1 MGGGRFIV
9 NPVSD
14 MEYIKITLL
23 LDAATM
29 DFYGK
34 MAAEVGVPVGEFV
47 SDMLVGHFE
56 ICSFLGS
63 TRPAIDLSL
72 N

>member
-1 MGGGRFIV
+1 
-9 NPVSD
+9 
-14 MEYIKITLL
+14 MEYIKITLF

-47 SDMLVGHFE
+47 SDMLIGHFE
-56 ICSFLGS
+56 ICSFLDNS
-63 TRPAIDLSL
+63 RPAIDLSL

>member
-1 MGGGRFIV
+1 
-9 NPVSD
+9 
-14 MEYIKITLL
+14 MEYIKITLF

-47 SDMLVGHFE
+47 SDMLIGHFE
-56 ICSFLGS
+56 ICSFLDN

>member
-1 MGGGRFIV
+1 MGGGRFSV

-14 MEYIKITLL
+14 MEYIKITLF

-47 SDMLVGHFE
+47 SDMLIGHFE
-56 ICSFLGS
+56 ICSFLGNA
-63 TRPAIDLSL
+63 RPAIDLSL